1 MGSENQRLDARR
13 ALLIL
18 GLAPNAG
25 LEEVRRAFRGRVMAD
40 HPDRPG
46 GDAQRFNE
54 ALEAYRFL
62 QTKFQAAGVTAKVPA
77 PAAPVIVTI
86 TPKEAFTGGERRLPS
101 PSQPDRVVTLPAGLR
116 DGDRLR
122 VGDDVYE
129 VHIRNRSEL
138 RAEGDDLHLTVN
150 APSDLMYNGGRLAI
164 QTPAGPRHIYVA
176 RQSGPVIRLNGL
188 GLPATPSHAR
198 GSLYVHLFANRD
210 RPETREA
217 DDGAPPPTST
227 TEKRRNFTKTWAA

>member
-1 MGSENQRLDARR
+1 MGSENQRLEAQR
-13 ALLIL
+13 ALATL
-18 GLAPNAG
+18 GLTSDAG

-54 ALEAYRFL
+54 ALQAYRLL
-62 QTKFQAAGVTAKVPA
+62 QAKFQAAGVSAKAPA

-101 PSQPDRVVTLPAGLR
+101 QSQPDRVVTLPAGLR

-150 APSDLMYNGGRLAI
+150 ASSDLMHNGGRLAI

-176 RQSGPVIRLNGL
+176 RQSGPVICLNGL
-188 GLPATPSHAR
+188 GLPATRSHAR

-210 RPETREA
+210 RPTDLVA
-217 DDGAPPPTST
+217 ST
-227 TEKRRNFTKTWAA
+227 DPGTPAQEKRRRFAKTWAA

>member
-1 MGSENQRLDARR
+1 
-13 ALLIL
+13 
-18 GLAPNAG
+18 
-25 LEEVRRAFRGRVMAD
+25 MAD

-54 ALEAYRFL
+54 ALQAYRLL
-62 QTKFQAAGVTAKVPA
+62 QAKFQAQGVPAKAPA

-101 PSQPDRVVTLPAGLR
+101 PSQPDRVVSLPAGLR

-129 VHIRNRSEL
+129 VNIRNRSEL
-138 RAEGDDLHLTVN
+138 RAQGDDLHLTVN
-150 APSDLMYNGGRLAI
+150 APSDLMHNGGRMAI

-176 RQSGPVIRLNGL
+176 RQSGPVICLNGL
-188 GLPATPSHAR
+188 GLPATRSHAR
-198 GSLYVHLFANRD
+198 GSLYVHLFVNRD
-210 RPETREA
+210 RPTDLDA
-217 DDGAPPPTST
+217 SPGPDTPAQ
-227 TEKRRNFTKTWAA
+227 EKRRRFAKTWAA

>member
-1 MGSENQRLDARR
+1 MGSENQRLEAQR
-13 ALLIL
+13 ALATL
-18 GLAPNAG
+18 GLAPSAG

-54 ALEAYRFL
+54 ALQAYRLL
-62 QTKFQAAGVTAKVPA
+62 QAKFQAAGVSAKATAPT
-77 PAAPVIVTI
+77 PPVIVTI

-101 PSQPDRVVTLPAGLR
+101 QSQPDRVVTLPAGLR

-150 APSDLMYNGGRLAI
+150 APSDLMHNGGRLAI

-176 RQSGPVIRLNGL
+176 RQSGPVICLNGL
-188 GLPATPSHAR
+188 GLPATRSHAR

-210 RPETREA
+210 RPA
-217 DDGAPPPTST
+217 DPVTST
-227 TEKRRNFTKTWAA
+227 DPGTPAQEKRRRFAKTWAA

>member
-13 ALLIL
+13 ALATL
-18 GLAPNAG
+18 GLTSDAG

-54 ALEAYRFL
+54 ALLAYRFL
-62 QTKFQAAGVTAKVPA
+62 QAKFQAAGVTAKAPA
-77 PAAPVIVTI
+77 PSAPVIVTI
-86 TPKEAFTGGERRLPS
+86 TPKEAFTGGERRLPTQG
-101 PSQPDRVVTLPAGLR
+101 QPDRVVTLPAGLR

-150 APSDLMYNGGRLAI
+150 APSDLMHNGGRLAI

-176 RQSGPVIRLNGL
+176 RQSGPVICLNGQ
-188 GLPATPSHAR
+188 GLPATRSHAR

-210 RPETREA
+210 RPAALGVPQDPGTPA
-217 DDGAPPPTST
+217 Q
-227 TEKRRNFTKTWAA
+227 EKRRRFAKTWAA

>member
-1 MGSENQRLDARR
+1 MGSENQRLEAQR
-13 ALLIL
+13 ALATL
-18 GLAPNAG
+18 GLTSDAG

-54 ALEAYRFL
+54 ALQAYRLL
-62 QTKFQAAGVTAKVPA
+62 QAKFQAAGVSAKAPA

-101 PSQPDRVVTLPAGLR
+101 QSQPDRVVTLPAGLR

-150 APSDLMYNGGRLAI
+150 APSDLMHNGGRLAI

-176 RQSGPVIRLNGL
+176 RQSGPVICLNGL
-188 GLPATPSHAR
+188 GLPATRSHAR

-210 RPETREA
+210 RPTDLVA
-217 DDGAPPPTST
+217 ST
-227 TEKRRNFTKTWAA
+227 DPGTPAQEKRRRFAKTWAA

>member
-1 MGSENQRLDARR
+1 
-13 ALLIL
+13 
-18 GLAPNAG
+18 
-25 LEEVRRAFRGRVMAD
+25 MAD

-54 ALEAYRFL
+54 ALQAYRLL
-62 QTKFQAAGVTAKVPA
+62 QAKFQAEGVSAKAPA
-77 PAAPVIVTI
+77 PTPPVIVTI
-86 TPKEAFTGGERRLPS
+86 TPKEAFTGGERRLPTQG
-101 PSQPDRVVTLPAGLR
+101 QPDRVVTLPAGLR

-150 APSDLMYNGGRLAI
+150 APSDLMHNGGRLAI

-176 RQSGPVIRLNGL
+176 RQSGPVICLNGL
-188 GLPATPSHAR
+188 GLPATRSHAR

-210 RPETREA
+210 RPAALDVPLDPDTPA
-217 DDGAPPPTST
+217 Q
-227 TEKRRNFTKTWAA
+227 EKRRRFAKTWAA

>member
-1 MGSENQRLDARR
+1 
-13 ALLIL
+13 
-18 GLAPNAG
+18 
-25 LEEVRRAFRGRVMAD
+25 MAD

-54 ALEAYRFL
+54 ALQAYRLL
-62 QTKFQAAGVTAKVPA
+62 QAKFQAAGVSAKAPA

-138 RAEGDDLHLTVN
+138 RAEGNDLHLTVN
-150 APSDLMYNGGRLAI
+150 APSELMHNGGRLAI

-176 RQSGPVIRLNGL
+176 RQSGPVICLNGL
-188 GLPATPSHAR
+188 GLPATRSHAR

-210 RPETREA
+210 RPTDLVA
-217 DDGAPPPTST
+217 ST
-227 TEKRRNFTKTWAA
+227 DPGTPAQEKRRRFAKTWAA

>member
-1 MGSENQRLDARR
+1 
-13 ALLIL
+13 
-18 GLAPNAG
+18 
-25 LEEVRRAFRGRVMAD
+25 MAD

-54 ALEAYRFL
+54 ALQAYRLL
-62 QTKFQAAGVTAKVPA
+62 QAKFQDDGVPAKAPA

-101 PSQPDRVVTLPAGLR
+101 PSQPDRVVSLPAGLR

-129 VHIRNRSEL
+129 VNIRNRSEL
-138 RAEGDDLHLTVN
+138 RAQGDDLHLTVN
-150 APSDLMYNGGRLAI
+150 APSDLMHNGGRLAI

-176 RQSGPVIRLNGL
+176 RQSGPVICLNGL
-188 GLPATPSHAR
+188 GLPATRSHAR

-210 RPETREA
+210 RPA
-217 DDGAPPPTST
+217 DPGPSPGPNTPAQ
-227 TEKRRNFTKTWAA
+227 EKRRRFAKTWAA

>member
-13 ALLIL
+13 ALATL
-18 GLAPNAG
+18 GLTSDAG

-54 ALEAYRFL
+54 ALLAYRFL
-62 QTKFQAAGVTAKVPA
+62 QAKFQAAGVTAKAPT
-77 PAAPVIVTI
+77 PAAPVSVTI
-86 TPKEAFTGGERRLPS
+86 TPKEAFTGGERRLPTQG
-101 PSQPDRVVTLPAGLR
+101 QPDRVVTLPAGLR

-138 RAEGDDLHLTVN
+138 RADGDDLHLTVN
-150 APSDLMYNGGRLAI
+150 APSDLMHNGGRLAI

-176 RQSGPVIRLNGL
+176 RQSGPVICLNGQ
-188 GLPATPSHAR
+188 GLPATRSHAR

-210 RPETREA
+210 RPA
-217 DDGAPPPTST
+217 DLEPSPDPDTPAQ
-227 TEKRRNFTKTWAA
+227 EKRRRFAKTWAA

>member
-1 MGSENQRLDARR
+1 
-13 ALLIL
+13 LL
-18 GLAPNAG
+18 
-25 LEEVRRAFRGRVMAD
+25 
-40 HPDRPG
+40 
-46 GDAQRFNE
+46 
-54 ALEAYRFL
+54 AYRFL
-62 QTKFQAAGVTAKVPA
+62 QAKFQAAGVTAKAPT

-101 PSQPDRVVTLPAGLR
+101 QSQPDRVVTLPAGLR

-150 APSDLMYNGGRLAI
+150 APSDLMHNGGRLAI

-176 RQSGPVIRLNGL
+176 RQSGPVICLNGQ
-188 GLPATPSHAR
+188 GLPATRSHAR

-210 RPETREA
+210 RPA
-217 DDGAPPPTST
+217 DLEPSPDPDTPAQ
-227 TEKRRNFTKTWAA
+227 EKRRRFAKTWAA

>member
-1 MGSENQRLDARR
+1 
-13 ALLIL
+13 
-18 GLAPNAG
+18 
-25 LEEVRRAFRGRVMAD
+25 MAD

-54 ALEAYRFL
+54 ALQAYRLL
-62 QTKFQAAGVTAKVPA
+62 QAKFQAEGASAKPPA
-77 PAAPVIVTI
+77 PTAPVIVTI

-101 PSQPDRVVTLPAGLR
+101 PSQPDRAVTLPAGLR

-129 VHIRNRSEL
+129 VNIRNRSEL

-150 APSDLMYNGGRLAI
+150 APSDLMHNGGRLAI

-176 RQSGPVIRLNGL
+176 RQSGPVICLNGL
-188 GLPATPSHAR
+188 GLPATRSHAR

-210 RPETREA
+210 RPKDLDASPSPDT
-217 DDGAPPPTST
+217 PSQ
-227 TEKRRNFTKTWAA
+227 EKRRRFAKTWAA

>member
-13 ALLIL
+13 ALATL
-18 GLAPNAG
+18 GLTSDAG

-54 ALEAYRFL
+54 ALQAYRFL
-62 QTKFQAAGVTAKVPA
+62 QAKFQAAGVTAKAPA
-77 PAAPVIVTI
+77 PAAPVTVTI
-86 TPKEAFTGGERRLPS
+86 TPKEAFSGGERRLPS
-101 PSQPDRVVTLPAGLR
+101 QSQPDRVVTLPPGLR

-150 APSDLMYNGGRLAI
+150 APSDLMHNGGRLAI

-176 RQSGPVIRLNGL
+176 RQSGPVICLNGL
-188 GLPATPSHAR
+188 GLPATRSHAR

-210 RPETREA
+210 RPADLETSPDPDTPA
-217 DDGAPPPTST
+217 Q
-227 TEKRRNFTKTWAA
+227 EKRRRFAKTWAA